1 MAGRDSR
8 NTLVWIAVAFAV
20 IEVASVI
27 FIGVP
32 PALAL
37 PFAGLFLV
45 GAYWIRRGGSGGVVL
60 VGVLSL
66 IEAIGVPFYVRP
78 TTLDVVLQAAALM
91 LGVAGVAIAVLAF
104 RGRRVASPS

>member
-1 MAGRDSR
+1 MAGWDSR

-32 PALAL
+32 RPSRGVR
-37 PFAGLFLV
+37 GLFLV

-66 IEAIGVPFYVRP
+66 IEAIGVPFYARA
-78 TTLDVVLQAAALM
+78 TTLAVVLQAAALV

-104 RGRRVASPS
+104 RGSAVASPG